1 MNRIFV
7 LTLFLSALIFS
18 CGDASTTDSSAE
30 EAAVSE
36 EVSSEAE
43 SLADATSSIKA
54 ICLWN
59 QSGLRSA
66 PGKGSDAKWVTAINF
81 GEVVSLTGE
90 EVTLEGEDR
99 IYGEMQLKGG
109 DKGWSNLYLFAVNAD
124 RAASF
129 GDIDVYKRPELTTF
143 TGEQFGPGEIFAVMN
158 NSDQPGW
165 LEVFGMEKK
174 KKGWIQENSRYKT
187 DEIDV
192 SVAIMMTQAL
202 AEKTPKAQ
210 EEALQ
215 RILSSS
221 TFSSSSLIGIVQ
233 SKMEEISSRAQLP
246 ANQLYIIASNLNVR
260 AEASTE
266 SEVMFQVGEG
276 VIGTII
282 ERSPDVI
289 EVNGNTDYWYL
300 IDVDGQE
307 GWVFGHHTSKSIS
320 E

>member
-1 MNRIFV
+1 MNRIF
-7 LTLFLSALIFS
+7 LLFLSMSLFFYS
-18 CGDASTTDSSAE
+18 CGDSSTPDSTDTGVSAAAE
-30 EAAVSE
+30 ADTEAAPAPDETTGV
-36 EVSSEAE
+36 
-43 SLADATSSIKA
+43 KA
-54 ICLWN
+54 VCLWN
-59 QSGLRSA
+59 QSGLRTA

-81 GEVVSLTGE
+81 GEVVTLTGE
-90 EVTLEGEDR
+90 EVTPEGEDR
-99 IYGEMQLKGG
+99 VYGEMQLKGG
-109 DKGWSNLYLFAVNAD
+109 DKGWSNLYLFAVDAD
-124 RAASF
+124 RAASY

-143 TGEQFGPGEIFAVMN
+143 TGEQFGPGEIFAVMSS
-158 NSDQPGW
+158 SDQPGW

-174 KKGWIQENSRYKT
+174 KKGWIQENSRYTT
-187 DEIDV
+187 DETDV

-202 AEKTPKAQ
+202 AEKTHKAQ

-221 TFSSSSLIGIVQ
+221 TFSTSSLIGMVQ
-233 SKMEEISSRAQLP
+233 SKLEEISARAELP
-246 ANQLYIIASNLNVR
+246 ANQLYITATNLNVR
-260 AEASTE
+260 AEASTD

-282 ERSPDVI
+282 ERSPNTV

-307 GWVFGHHTSKSIS
+307 GWIFGHHTSKSVS

>member
-1 MNRIFV
+1 MNRIFI
-7 LTLFLSALIFS
+7 LFLSLSLFTFACEDS
-18 CGDASTTDSSAE
+18 APAENSESEASIAE
-30 EAAVSE
+30 EAPSEVESMPDGTSGVKAV
-36 EVSSEAE
+36 
-43 SLADATSSIKA
+43 
-54 ICLWN
+54 CLWN

-66 PGKGSDAKWVTAINF
+66 AGRGDDAKWVTAINF
-81 GEVVSLTGE
+81 GEVVTLTGE
-90 EVTLEGEDR
+90 EVSPEGEDR
-99 IYGEMQLKGG
+99 TYGEMKLKGG
-109 DKGWSNLYLFAVNAD
+109 DSGWSNLYLFAVDAD
-124 RAASF
+124 RAASY

-143 TGEQFGPGEIFAVMN
+143 TGEQFKPGEIFAVMN
-158 NSDQPGW
+158 SSDQPGW
-165 LEVFGMEKK
+165 LEVYGLEKK
-174 KKGWIQENSRYKT
+174 KKGWIQENSKYKT

-221 TFSSSSLIGIVQ
+221 TFSTSSLIGIVQ
-233 SKMEEISSRAQLP
+233 TKLEEISARAELP
-246 ANQLYIIASNLNVR
+246 ANQLYITATNLNVR

-282 ERSPDVI
+282 ERSPNTV

-307 GWVFGHHTSKSIS
+307 GWVFGHHTSKSVS

>member
-1 MNRIFV
+1 MNRIFISF
-7 LTLFLSALIFS
+7 LSLSLFLFA
-18 CGDASTTDSSAE
+18 CGDSSTTDTTAAEADMAE
-30 EAAVSE
+30 EAT
-36 EVSSEAE
+36 SEAE
-43 SLADATSSIKA
+43 AMQDGPTGVPAV
-54 ICLWN
+54 CLWN

-66 PGKGSDAKWVTAINF
+66 PGRGEDAKWVTAINF
-81 GEVVSLTGE
+81 GEVVTLTGE
-90 EVTLEGEDR
+90 EVSPEGEDR
-99 IYGEMQLKGG
+99 TYGEMQLKGG

-124 RAASF
+124 RAASY

-143 TGEQFGPGEIFAVMN
+143 TGEQFAPGEIFAVMSS
-158 NSDQPGW
+158 SDQPGW

-174 KKGWIQENSRYKT
+174 KKGWIQENSKYRT

-221 TFSSSSLIGIVQ
+221 TFSTSSLIGIVQ
-233 SKMEEISSRAQLP
+233 SKMEEISARAELP
-246 ANQLYIIASNLNVR
+246 ANQLYITASNLNVR

-282 ERSPDVI
+282 ERSPSAV

>member
-1 MNRIFV
+1 MNRIFIS
-7 LTLFLSALIFS
+7 LLSLSLFLFS
-18 CGDASTTDSSAE
+18 CGDSASTESS
-30 EAAVSE
+30 
-36 EVSSEAE
+36 SSEATVAEEVPLEVE
-43 SLADATSSIKA
+43 SMPDGTTGVKA
-54 ICLWN
+54 VCLWN

-66 PGKGSDAKWVTAINF
+66 PGRGGDAKWVTAINF
-81 GEVVSLTGE
+81 GEVVTLTGE
-90 EVTLEGEDR
+90 EVSPEGEDR
-99 IYGEMQLKGG
+99 TYGEMKLKGG
-109 DKGWSNLYLFAVNAD
+109 DSGWSNLYLFAVDAD
-124 RAASF
+124 RAASY

-143 TGEQFGPGEIFAVMN
+143 TGEQFKPGEIFAVMN
-158 NSDQPGW
+158 GSDQPGW
-165 LEVFGMEKK
+165 LEVYGLEKK
-174 KKGWIQENSRYKT
+174 KKGWIQENSKYKT

-215 RILSSS
+215 RILSNS
-221 TFSSSSLIGIVQ
+221 TFSTSSLIGIVQ
-233 SKMEEISSRAQLP
+233 SKLDEISARAELP
-246 ANQLYIIASNLNVR
+246 ANQLYITATNLNVR
-260 AEASTE
+260 AEASTD

-282 ERSPDVI
+282 ERSPSTV

-307 GWVFGHHTSKSIS
+307 GWVFGHHTSKSVS